1 MPKIISYSL
10 WGNKAIYVIN
20 AIKNADIAMELFPD
34 WECRYYISPNVKPTI
49 IEELQ
54 KRKNTKLIFQQ
65 EDESWNGMFWRFY
78 AAADVPTRSDAMISR
93 DADSLLNKRDKACVD
108 RWLESDKDFHIVRDN
123 CAHCTK
129 IMGGI
134 WGVRNGLLSNIKQL
148 IDDYS
153 KKKTENRKNIDQ
165 EFLAE
170 IVYPRV
176 ISRAMVMDPYGFKRD
191 TNTQIPIPRVGPFLP
206 SEKKQGQDWPDLS
219 DPWRTI
225 NINGLMY
232 CGHCHRVHDNDY
244 IGKFAYDFSEED
256 KIKYP
261 FEGTE

>member
-1 MPKIISYSL
+1 MSKIISYSL
-10 WGNKAIYVIN
+10 WGNKAIYTIN

-34 WECRYYISPNVKPTI
+34 WECRYYISPNVNPKI

-78 AAADVPTRSDAMISR
+78 AAADVPTKNDAMISR

-108 RWLESDKDFHIVRDN
+108 QWLASDKDFHIVRDN
-123 CAHCTK
+123 CAHQTK

-148 IDDYS
+148 INDYS
-153 KKKTENRKNIDQ
+153 KKKTQNRKNIDQ
-165 EFLAE
+165 EFLSE
-170 IVYPRV
+170 IIYPKV
-176 ISRAMVMDPYGFKRD
+176 ISKAMVVDPYNFKQD
-191 TNTQIPIPRVGPFLP
+191 SNTNMPIPRVGPFLP
-206 SEKKQGQDWPDLS
+206 SEKKPHEDWPEIT

-225 NINGLMY
+225 KINGLMY
-232 CGHCHRVHDNDY
+232 CGYCHRVHDNDY
-244 IGKFAYDFSEED
+244 IGKFACDFTEED
-256 KIKYP
+256 KEKYP
-261 FEGTE
+261 FKETE